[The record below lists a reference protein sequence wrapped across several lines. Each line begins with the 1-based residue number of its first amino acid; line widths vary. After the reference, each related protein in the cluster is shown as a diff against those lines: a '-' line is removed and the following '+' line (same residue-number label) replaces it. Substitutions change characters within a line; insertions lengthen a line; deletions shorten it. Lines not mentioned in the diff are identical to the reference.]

1 VFLGIA
7 CQQWSIREKPWKLA
21 RSGHGPNQVTM
32 FERTAGYVVRILSKA
47 KNRPACPSTSQ
58 RHLS

>member
-1 VFLGIA
+1 MVY
-7 CQQWSIREKPWKLA
+7 SRETLEA
-21 RSGHGPNQVTM
+21 GALRSWPNQVTM